1 MSMSAVFVLDIKGK
15 VIISRNYRGD
25 IEMSL
30 IEKFMPLVLEKEE
43 EGTQTPICVHQD
55 VTFVYIKYNNL
66 YLVSMTKKNA
76 NVALLFVFL
85 HTIVQGQ
92 PMQMSRM
99 NHPRV
104 PVPPNYGGMRPPPN
118 SSVAPG
124 VNMPMTGSRT
134 CNPTTSVAGPP
145 GTPIMASPQ
154 DPASTGSESMYAMMK
169 SVPGGSIPAYMGGGP
184 EPPLPLGAQEAP
196 LVMND
201 SNPDMDG
208 LPKDNPNDHNP
219 GTPGEG
225 DGQFGNLL
233 PFSQDNDH
241 CESVAILKIKE
252 SMQEEARRF
261 ENVDETTDH
270 QGEFFMQ

>member
-1 MSMSAVFVLDIKGK
+1 
-15 VIISRNYRGD
+15 
-25 IEMSL
+25 
-30 IEKFMPLVLEKEE
+30 
-43 EGTQTPICVHQD
+43 
-55 VTFVYIKYNNL
+55 
-66 YLVSMTKKNA
+66 
-76 NVALLFVFL
+76 
-85 HTIVQGQ
+85 
-92 PMQMSRM
+92 
-99 NHPRV
+99 
-104 PVPPNYGGMRPPPN
+104 MRPPPN
-118 SSVAPG
+118 SSLAPG
-124 VNMPMTGSRT
+124 VNMPMPGSRPW
-134 CNPTTSVAGPP
+134 NPTTSVAGPP

-169 SVPGGSIPAYMGGGP
+169 SVPGESIPAYMGGGP

-208 LPKDNPNDHNP
+208 LPKDNQNDHNP

-261 ENVDETTDH
+261 ENVDGTTDH
-270 QGEFFMQ
+270 QGELFMQ

>member
-15 VIISRNYRGD
+15 VTISRNYRGD

-43 EGTQTPICVHQD
+43 EGTQTPIFVHQD

-66 YLVSMTKKNA
+66 YLVSMTKKND
-76 NVALLFVFL
+76 NVTLLFVLL

-124 VNMPMTGSRT
+124 VNMPMPGSRPW
-134 CNPTTSVAGPP
+134 NPTTS
-145 GTPIMASPQ
+145 
-154 DPASTGSESMYAMMK
+154 
-169 SVPGGSIPAYMGGGP
+169 
-184 EPPLPLGAQEAP
+184 
-196 LVMND
+196 
-201 SNPDMDG
+201 
-208 LPKDNPNDHNP
+208 
-219 GTPGEG
+219 
-225 DGQFGNLL
+225 
-233 PFSQDNDH
+233 
-241 CESVAILKIKE
+241 
-252 SMQEEARRF
+252 
-261 ENVDETTDH
+261 
-270 QGEFFMQ
+270 

>member
-1 MSMSAVFVLDIKGK
+1 MYLYATIMS
-15 VIISRNYRGD
+15 SRFFWLN
-25 IEMSL
+25 
-30 IEKFMPLVLEKEE
+30 
-43 EGTQTPICVHQD
+43 
-55 VTFVYIKYNNL
+55 
-66 YLVSMTKKNA
+66 
-76 NVALLFVFL
+76 
-85 HTIVQGQ
+85 GQ

-104 PVPPNYGGMRPPPN
+104 PVPPNYGGMQPPFN

-124 VNMPMTGSRT
+124 VNMPMPGSRPW
-134 CNPTTSVAGPP
+134 NPTTSVAGQP

-154 DPASTGSESMYAMMK
+154 GLPQYPPLVLCFLSVCLPYRHASFCFLLH
-169 SVPGGSIPAYMGGGP
+169 YMGGGP
-184 EPPLPLGAQEAP
+184 EPPLPLGAQEAS

-208 LPKDNPNDHNP
+208 LPKDNQNDHNP

-225 DGQFGNLL
+225 DGKFGNLL

-261 ENVDETTDH
+261 ENVD
-270 QGEFFMQ
+270 

>member
-104 PVPPNYGGMRPPPN
+104 PVPP
-118 SSVAPG
+118 
-124 VNMPMTGSRT
+124 
-134 CNPTTSVAGPP
+134 VAGPP